1 MNLRILLTTFFVAAL
16 AVVSIA
22 GSRLVAQTPAAQE
35 AKITITAKGF
45 EPASITLKA
54 NVPAKITF
62 LRTVNDTC
70 ATAVAIPDYKIQKDL
85 PLNKPVVV
93 ELTPKKG
100 TITYACGTGMYHGKM
115 VVAE

>member
-1 MNLRILLTTFFVAAL
+1 MKFKFLSASFLAAIL

-22 GSRLVAQTPAAQE
+22 GVLCAAQAPQQ
-35 AKITITAKGF
+35 AKVTITANGF
-45 EPASITLKA
+45 EPGSINLKA

-62 LRTVNDTC
+62 LRTVKDTC
-70 ATAVAIPDYKIQKDL
+70 ATAVVIPDYKIQKDL

-100 TITYACGTGMYHGKM
+100 TIDFACGSGMYHGKL
-115 VVAE
+115 VAQ